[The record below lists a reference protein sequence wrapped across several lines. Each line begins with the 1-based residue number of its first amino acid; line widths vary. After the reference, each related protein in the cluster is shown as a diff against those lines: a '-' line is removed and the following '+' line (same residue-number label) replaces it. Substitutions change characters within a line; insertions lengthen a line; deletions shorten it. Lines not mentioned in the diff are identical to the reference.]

1 MPEVP
6 PLMND
11 APEPLAPDSH
21 FFVFVFFV
29 DALPILAM
37 AVCHISLAACIGS
50 TF

>member
-11 APEPLAPDSH
+11 VSESLALDSYYYY
-21 FFVFVFFV
+21 FFV
-29 DALPILAM
+29 DVLPILAM
-37 AVCHISLAACIGS
+37 AVCHISLAAFIGS

>member
-11 APEPLAPDSH
+11 VPEPLAPDSH
-21 FFVFVFFV
+21 FFVFFV

-37 AVCHISLAACIGS
+37 AVCHISLAAFIGS

>member
-11 APEPLAPDSH
+11 VSEPLAPDSCYY
-21 FFVFVFFV
+21 FYFFV

-37 AVCHISLAACIGS
+37 AVRHISLAAFIGS